1 MSWVRTQAIA
11 VRLVAARATASF
23 RDRYAQLTP
32 QVLPYAN
39 SIIWLSPDLFV
50 QAGIHSINAFA
61 VLLLIVVCGNVAL
74 LMLTRTATRE
84 REILVRTALGAT
96 RGRILTQLLLEA
108 LLLAA
113 LAMVL
118 GDGDECIVEGGCG
131 YAAQWA

>member
-1 MSWVRTQAIA
+1 M
-11 VRLVAARATASF
+11 
-23 RDRYAQLTP
+23 
-32 QVLPYAN
+32 LPYAN

-61 VLLLIVVCGNVAL
+61 VLLLIVICGNVAL
-74 LMLTRTATRE
+74 LMLRRTATRE

-113 LAMVL
+113 LAVAL
-118 GDGDECIVEGGCG
+118 
-131 YAAQWA
+131 A

>member
-1 MSWVRTQAIA
+1 M
-11 VRLVAARATASF
+11 
-23 RDRYAQLTP
+23 
-32 QVLPYAN
+32 
-39 SIIWLSPDLFV
+39 FV

-113 LAMVL
+113 LAVGLGLTATNVL
-118 GDGDECIVEGGCG
+118 LK
-131 YAAQWA
+131 AAVDILRAGPEERWPFWLDAGSHRRPWGTPERLRSLPRSLWEWSRG